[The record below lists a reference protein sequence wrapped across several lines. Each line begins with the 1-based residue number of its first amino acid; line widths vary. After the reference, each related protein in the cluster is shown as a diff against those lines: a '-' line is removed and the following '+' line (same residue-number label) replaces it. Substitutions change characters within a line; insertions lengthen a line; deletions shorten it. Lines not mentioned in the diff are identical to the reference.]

1 MQGWPYNVSQAQT
14 NAWMHHGRPVCQHAL
29 AAWAMPPAR
38 DASCVAVPPLTV
50 EGAPALA
57 IDGTER
63 RRQRPTDAAWH
74 QDHSSGTKPAHT
86 DKPIV
91 VSNEHTGQVVSLG
104 PTIPGKTHD
113 KQAGEGDSDGLSRQ
127 RHPRQGHRLA
137 RR

>member
-1 MQGWPYNVSQAQT
+1 
-14 NAWMHHGRPVCQHAL
+14 
-29 AAWAMPPAR
+29 
-38 DASCVAVPPLTV
+38 LTV
-50 EGAPALA
+50 EGTPALA

-63 RRQRPTDAAWH
+63 RRQRPTDAARH

-113 KQAGEGDSDGLSRQ
+113 KQAGEATAMVSPANATRAKDTGLHGDAPAGVWTAPPQKSRE
-127 RHPRQGHRLA
+127 A
-137 RR
+137 RP